1 MGWIRRHRFLFQFVA
16 LILMLVVPVLLYWAA
31 RAGSQVGVLALLG
44 LIAAAMALAMGVS

>member
-31 RAGSQVGVLALLG
+31 RAGSEVGILVLLG
-44 LIAAAMALAMGVS
+44 VMTGAMALAMWVS